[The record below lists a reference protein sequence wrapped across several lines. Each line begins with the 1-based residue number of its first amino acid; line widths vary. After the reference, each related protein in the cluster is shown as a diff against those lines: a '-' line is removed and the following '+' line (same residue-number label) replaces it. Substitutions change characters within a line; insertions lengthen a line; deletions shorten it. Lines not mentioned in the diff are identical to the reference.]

1 MAHAK
6 QDCHRRANTSQ
17 AKSGAKVAAGALAS
31 KWKRGCA
38 GHHRTQGK
46 AADSSN
52 YQKWPRVA
60 LDLTIKPDSKQKYRN
75 AH

>member
-1 MAHAK
+1 MPNKIATDGLTQA
-6 QDCHRRANTSQ
+6 RRTVVQGSQ
-17 AKSGAKVAAGALAS
+17 QGLELVC
-31 KWKRGCA
+31 KRGCA